1 MDARCNEYDVCRTVT
16 DHSAETKT
24 QLGVSVSAR
33 IGEVEIS
40 CAGEPTVVASDCG
53 NGCSLT
59 VIRRLKLRIPVSYES
74 EIRECGSET
83 TCTTDC

>member
-1 MDARCNEYDVCRTVT
+1 MDALCNEYGVCRTVT
-16 DHSAETKT
+16 DQAAEAKT
-24 QLGVSVSAR
+24 QIGVRVSAR
-33 IGEVEIS
+33 IGDVEVN

-59 VIRRLKLRIPVSYES
+59 VIQRLKLRIPVSYEA